1 MKETKL
7 FKNIKNIIE
16 ALSKHEDS
24 SAIEVL
30 ERIGTNC
37 DSDEVRSLTASAL
50 VNRNT
55 PESLSIVI
63 LSKGKGINDMNTGVA
78 MTTINDILS
87 LQDKAIAMK
96 ILNDAAGTDIDE
108 EIKETA
114 RSVQAL
120 MALS

>member
-30 ERIGTNC
+30 EKLGTNC
-37 DSDEVRSLTASAL
+37 DNDEIRSLTAKAL
-50 VNRNT
+50 IEKNT

-63 LSKGKGINDMNTGVA
+63 LNKGKGINDLNTGVA
-78 MTTINDILS
+78 MNTINDL
-87 LQDKAIAMK
+87 LALKDKNNMTK
-96 ILNDAAGTDIDE
+96 ILDDAIQANIDE

-114 RSVQAL
+114 LSVKAL